1 MRSNIRRI
9 NIKKVWKYNYIRLRV
24 RDILFHSFGVLCL
37 FFWRSIIITSLRGLS
52 LNYTYSNSFQQT
64 LTPWMVTWFLKLMT
78 MHSGTTPFAYIFF
91 TIRPSLWTIL
101 YSFLTCYQMAVP
113 LGLHFIHFSLAT
125 IRLSLWNYIL
135 FISHLLLPNGRPF
148 GTIFYSI
155 SHATIRPSLWD

>member
-1 MRSNIRRI
+1 
-9 NIKKVWKYNYIRLRV
+9 
-24 RDILFHSFGVLCL
+24 
-37 FFWRSIIITSLRGLS
+37 
-52 LNYTYSNSFQQT
+52 
-64 LTPWMVTWFLKLMT
+64 MT

-155 SHATIRPSLWD
+155 SHATIRPSLWDYILFIPHLLPYGHPSGINFIHLLFAAIWLFLSVTFIHFILNHFSTNTVKSQSLPLSHIFST